1 MPTSFT
7 EIKNIEKILNP
18 ISIGALVGFC
28 FE

>member
-1 MPTSFT
+1 MAASFT

-18 ISIGALVGFC
+18 ISIGALAGFC